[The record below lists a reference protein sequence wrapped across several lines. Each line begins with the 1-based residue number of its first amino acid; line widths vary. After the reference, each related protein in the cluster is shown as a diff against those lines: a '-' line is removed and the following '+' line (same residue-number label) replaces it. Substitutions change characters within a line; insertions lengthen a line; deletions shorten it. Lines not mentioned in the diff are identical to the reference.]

1 MQISKRGDGSSVC
14 DKFLWDFRSQTQ
26 EPSPRVTAWSEP
38 EPVLEKLTEM
48 FPDALITHQWADE
61 DLGYNVGTREYE
73 DGELMYENIPD
84 GGTKESYE
92 MAAEIMGLDLKDIGY
107 KFSNES
113 NTYEYVDEEEINES
127 EKENSKI
134 KVVLIRP
141 MEEAKIVEI
150 DSGLKSMQE
159 TVGGLIECIQPFEET
174 DIAIICNEEG
184 KINGLDLNRSLK
196 DEDGKIVDIIAGDF
210 FICAARSDEENFAGL
225 TEGEAQKY
233 CEKFKSPEMFF
244 KSISGI
250 NAIRVSERE
259 APEMGR

>member
-1 MQISKRGDGSSVC
+1 
-14 DKFLWDFRSQTQ
+14 
-26 EPSPRVTAWSEP
+26 
-38 EPVLEKLTEM
+38 
-48 FPDALITHQWADE
+48 
-61 DLGYNVGTREYE
+61 
-73 DGELMYENIPD
+73 
-84 GGTKESYE
+84 
-92 MAAEIMGLDLKDIGY
+92 MAAEIIGFDLKDIGY

-113 NTYEYVDEEEINES
+113 NTYEYVDAEEINES
-127 EKENSKI
+127 EKKNSKI

-225 TEGEAQKY
+225 TEKEAQKY

-244 KSISGI
+244 RSISGI
-250 NAIRVSERE
+250 NAIKVSERE